1 MGIDIGLN
9 RIRIGLFSMP
19 IKKGCKLRVLRVS
32 RQSVSVCFRLAVF
45 LSVLTLL
52 GGDVELNPGPPKLQ
66 KQRTFSFAQ
75 VSATET
81 PPPPP
86 PQSTTQPRVYKA
98 NDSEVMTF
106 LREMKSEMET

>member
-1 MGIDIGLN
+1 
-9 RIRIGLFSMP
+9 MP
-19 IKKGCKLRVLRVS
+19 IKRGCKLSVLRVS
-32 RQSVSVCFRLAVF
+32 RQSVSVCLRLAVF
-45 LSVLTLL
+45 LSVLTIL

-66 KQRTFSFAQ
+66 KQRTLSFAD

-86 PQSTTQPRVYKA
+86 SQSTTRTRANKA

-106 LREMKSEMET
+106 LREMKSEMKTDLSCISAKWTI